1 MCGRFAFFSPREAVI
16 AAFGPL
22 SGAGYSPRYNI
33 TPGQMIAVL
42 RAAGEADKELA
53 QLRWGLVPFWA
64 KDPAIGN
71 RMINARAET
80 LAEKPS
86 FRQAFS
92 RRRCLVLADG
102 FYEWQP
108 SAGGKVPWY
117 ISRSDG
123 LPMAF
128 AGLWEEWRAV
138 GAEPLGTCTIV
149 TAAAD
154 AFMQPLHHRMPVIM
168 DRSRGEA
175 WLAAAAGPAEL
186 QALLGDG
193 TPTELRAWQVSRAV
207 NNPVNDTA
215 GLIEAAGG
223 PGE

>member
-1 MCGRFAFFSPREAVI
+1 MCGRFAFFSPREAVV
-16 AAFGPL
+16 AAFGPF

-42 RAAGEADKELA
+42 RADDQAGRELVL
-53 QLRWGLVPFWA
+53 LRWGLVPFWA

-86 FRQAFS
+86 FRQAFR

-102 FYEWQP
+102 FYEWQQ
-108 SAGGKVPWY
+108 AADGKVPWY
-117 ISRSDG
+117 ISRPDG

-128 AGLWEEWRAV
+128 AGLWEEWRPA
-138 GAEPLGTCTIV
+138 GSEPLATCTIV

-168 DRSRGEA
+168 DRSTGGN
-175 WLAAAAGPAEL
+175 WLAADAGPDEL
-186 QALLGDG
+186 QALLGHG
-193 TPTELRAWQVSRAV
+193 TPAKLQAWQVSRAV
-207 NNPVNDTA
+207 NNPVNDTS
-215 GLIEAAGG
+215 GLIEATGQ
-223 PGE
+223 PGA